1 MLNLSFCLMIFGELM
16 ASVSQVLLKKSAQK
30 QYPNF
35 IREYL
40 NLLVIGGYGLLFLS
54 MFIGIFCYK
63 GLGYMGVV
71 VMEPIAYIMVMFFSR
86 GIFKE
91 KITLNK
97 IIGMCF
103 IIGTAQRNWTSG
115 SSVHTTTT
123 FSPQRLD
130 CC

>member
-86 GIFKE
+86 VIFKE
-91 KITLNK
+91 KITPNK

-103 IIGTAQRNWTSG
+103 IIGGIAVFYLLG
-115 SSVHTTTT
+115 
-123 FSPQRLD
+123 
-130 CC
+130 

>member
-1 MLNLSFCLMIFGELM
+1 MLKYMLIYIVSVLI
-16 ASVSQVLLKKSAQK
+16 ASVSQIILKTSSGKTYDS
-30 QYPNF
+30 F

-86 GIFKE
+86 VIFKE
-91 KITLNK
+91 KITPNK

-103 IIGTAQRNWTSG
+103 IIGGIALFYLLG
-115 SSVHTTTT
+115 
-123 FSPQRLD
+123 
-130 CC
+130 